1 MKKNHFRK
9 YAIIPL
15 LALSLLGL
23 PQAAG
28 AAESSAVT
36 NEAGEAAA
44 NSDLVV
50 LEEVLDL
57 LDAYNIEGVERE
69 QFLEN
74 AIRGAVYSLDDPYS
88 DYFTEEELQ
97 SFEEGLNQEYVGIGA
112 TLRYTGDK
120 LYITDVLEG
129 SPAATAGLKQSD
141 IITLVDGQAVTGGE
155 DIARIQGQENTIVN
169 ITVSRNGQK
178 LNFPIK
184 RAHFA
189 LPSVTG
195 MLIPSSK
202 VGYIAISSFS
212 ENADDEFAAELS
224 SLREQGIGALV
235 LDLRDNLG
243 GYVEAAANIAKHF
256 MKEGVLMYTA
266 DQSGTLQPYTIEG
279 GENIGMPVVVLTNE
293 MTASASE
300 ILTGALRDNGIAKV
314 VGTHTYGKARI
325 QNLFTLS
332 NGGSLKLTVQ
342 RYLTPKQ
349 EDFNHVGLKP
359 DIEVGGSA
367 PAQLITGL
375 YQAGVRKIELSGS
388 PASLTING
396 ASFAGF
402 VDVLEDDGKIYAPA
416 RILAALVQGEP
427 AWNAGAQKL
436 TITDG
441 SGKTIGFSKASK
453 SVKVVYGESY
463 VELHDFQQKYPALV
477 WSYKQGILQ
486 LSVKS

>member
-9 YAIIPL
+9 YVIIPL

-28 AAESSAVT
+28 AAESSAAA
-36 NEAGEAAA
+36 NEANEAAE

-57 LDAYNIEGVERE
+57 LDAYNIEGVDRE

-88 DYFTEEELQ
+88 DYFTKEELQ

-112 TLRYTGDK
+112 TFRFTGSK
-120 LYITDVLEG
+120 LYITDVIED
-129 SPAATAGLKQSD
+129 SPAANAGLKRSD
-141 IITLVDGQAVTGGE
+141 IITLVDGKAVTGSE

-169 ITVSRNGQK
+169 ITVNRNGQK
-178 LNFPIK
+178 LTFPIK
-184 RAHFA
+184 RGHFS

-195 MLIPSSK
+195 MLIPSSR

-212 ENADDEFAAELS
+212 ENVDKEFADELS
-224 SLREQGIGALV
+224 KLRGQGIGALV

-266 DQSGTLQPYTIEG
+266 DQSETLQPYTVKG

-293 MTASASE
+293 LTASASE

-314 VGTHTYGKARI
+314 VGTQTYGKARI
-325 QNLFTLS
+325 QNLFSLS

-342 RYLTPKQ
+342 RYLTPKG

-359 DIEVGGSA
+359 DIEVKGSA
-367 PAQLITGL
+367 AAQLIAGL
-375 YQAGVRKIELSGS
+375 HQAGVRKIKLSGS
-388 PASLTING
+388 PSSLTING
-396 ASFAGF
+396 ASFSGY
-402 VDVLEDDGKIYAPA
+402 VDVLESGKKVYAPV
-416 RILAALVQGEP
+416 RVLAALVQSEP
-427 AWNAGAQKL
+427 AWNAAAQKL
-436 TITDG
+436 TITDD
-441 SGKTIGFSKASK
+441 SGKTIGFSTASK
-453 SVKVVYGESY
+453 SVKVVDGESY
-463 VELHDFQQKYPALV
+463 VELHDFRQKYPALK